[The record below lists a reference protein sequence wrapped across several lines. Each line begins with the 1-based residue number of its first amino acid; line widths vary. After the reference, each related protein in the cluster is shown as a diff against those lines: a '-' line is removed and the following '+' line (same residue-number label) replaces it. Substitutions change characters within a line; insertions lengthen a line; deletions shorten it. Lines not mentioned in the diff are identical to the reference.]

1 MDRRT
6 FIGNSSLGLGG
17 LALGSLLEGRAQ
29 AAIGLHHAPR
39 AKRIIYLHMIGAHHT
54 WNMFTEK
61 PELVKRHNHPC
72 PAEVTKD
79 RDFAFI
85 GKTSTLAGS
94 PWKFSRHGQSGHTFS
109 ELLPNL
115 AGVADELAMIHS
127 IHSDEINH
135 APAQMFLH
143 SGLDEPVG
151 PAWVHGSPMDSAART
166 PTCPPMSYCSAVQL
180 AGLGPRYGPMVFC
193 PVFIKVL
200 NFAPMEIPFCFCP
213 VLKGHRAG
221 SPTTTRCVGQAE
233 W

>member
-39 AKRIIYLHMIGAHHT
+39 AKRIIYLHMIGAPSHLD
-54 WNMFTEK
+54 MFTEK
-61 PELVKRHNHPC
+61 PELVKRHNQPC

-143 SGLDEPVG
+143 SGFGRAGRPSLG
-151 PAWVHGSPMDSAART
+151 AWVT
-166 PTCPPMSYCSAVQL
+166 Y
-180 AGLGPRYGPMVFC
+180 GLGSENADLPAYVVLLSGPTGGAGTTLWSNGFLPSVYQGTQFRSDGD
-193 PVFIKVL
+193 PV
-200 NFAPMEIPFCFCP
+200 CFCP
-213 VLKGHRAG
+213 VLKG
-221 SPTTTRCVGQAE
+221 SPCRIADDNSMR
-233 W
+233 WPS